1 MSVNPPP
8 NPNVATFN
16 NLYWLTFDAGA
27 DGLTEAEAD
36 LLYLKFPVAQGTEDL
51 QAIAING
58 VTTAYDDIFVADG
71 TLGTSSINQTT
82 TLLTITAPAGGSVKI
97 LPSITFADGSIQTTA
112 AGGGSILATNNTFT
126 GTNAFNNAAPITSI
140 ATQPAS
146 NDSSTTIPTTA
157 WVQGAITA
165 GGGGGSILA
174 TNNTFTGT
182 NAFNNAAPI
191 TSIAT
196 QPASNDSS
204 TTIPTTAWVQGA
216 ITAAAPASILGTNNT
231 FTGTNAFN
239 NAAPITSTATQP
251 ASNDNSTKIPTTA
264 WVQGAITAAAP
275 AGDLVPNSVTI
286 TSANVNNPSAGITNV
301 WNNNAALS
309 FYGYGGVTSTSV
321 YIQDWGGTT
330 QTTSYSAMYEVE
342 FFFWSGSDYGYCS
355 CILVLFPNRWITGW
369 DGSDTLYNINN
380 KIDGNGDFDYTNST
394 YSPAGRQ
401 YWTYNQKFTGPSS
414 TFGYL
419 KGTTSVCRIMF
430 ALPDNTYY
438 WSGSVRA
445 LNTQD
450 SQDSGRSFNIHL

>member
-16 NLYWLTFDAGA
+16 NLYWLTFDAEG

-51 QAIAING
+51 AAINING
-58 VTTAYDDIFVADG
+58 ITTANDDINIADG

-126 GTNAFNNAAPITSI
+126 GTNAFTNVNPITST

-146 NDSSTTIPTTA
+146 TDSTTIIPTTA
-157 WVQGAITA
+157 WVQGAIT
-165 GGGGGSILA
+165 
-174 TNNTFTGT
+174 T
-182 NAFNNAAPI
+182 
-191 TSIAT
+191 
-196 QPASNDSS
+196 
-204 TTIPTTAWVQGA
+204 
-216 ITAAAPASILGTNNT
+216 AAPASILGTNNT

-251 ASNDNSTKIPTTA
+251 ASNDNSTTIPTTA

-275 AGDLVPNSVTI
+275 ASDLVPNSVTI
-286 TSANVNNPSAGITNV
+286 TSGNVNNPTAGIKNV
-301 WNNNAALS
+301 WNNNAALG

-330 QTTSYSAMYEVE
+330 QSTSYSAMFEVE
-342 FFFWSGSDYGYCS
+342 FFFWSGSDYGFCS
-355 CILVLFPNRWITGW
+355 CILVLFPNRWTANW
-369 DGSDTLYNINN
+369 DYGDTLYNINN
-380 KIDGNGDFDYTNST
+380 KIDGNGDFDYSQPS
-394 YSPAGRQ
+394 YSPDGRQ